1 LAGIIIEGPDGSGKT
16 TLIRELLHT
25 FQYPTIHV
33 VQPRLPSVL
42 QMIKL
47 IYASPV
53 IFDRFHLSPVVYGKV
68 LRDGPEL
75 SKDTVG
81 ILEDLLF
88 KHGFVQIICLTRI
101 ETMLHNNRKEA
112 QVYETVKL
120 VSVVEKLYEA
130 YLVEA
135 ANTRLPTLIYDYLDT
150 PVSGAVKWIKDV
162 MK

>member
-1 LAGIIIEGPDGSGKT
+1 MAGIIIEGPDGSGKT

-33 VQPRLPSVL
+33 VQPGAPHIL

-75 SKDTVG
+75 KQDSV
-81 ILEDLLF
+81 DLLEGLLLER
-88 KHGFVQIICLTRI
+88 GFVQIICLTRI
-101 ETMLHNNRKEA
+101 ETMLVNNQKEE
-112 QVYETVKL
+112 QLWETVRE
-120 VSVVEKLYEA
+120 VPVIEKLYEA
-130 YLVEA
+130 YLLEA
-135 ANTRLPTLIYDYLDT
+135 SRTKIPTLLYDYLDT
-150 PVSGAVKWIKDV
+150 PVWRAIKWIEDV